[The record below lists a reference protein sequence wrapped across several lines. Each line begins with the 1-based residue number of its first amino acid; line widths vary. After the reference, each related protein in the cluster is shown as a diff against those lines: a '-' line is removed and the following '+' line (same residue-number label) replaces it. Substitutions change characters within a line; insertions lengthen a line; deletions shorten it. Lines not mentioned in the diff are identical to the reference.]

1 MLTQHC
7 STAVVSA
14 GGIQQLG
21 HAQSQLDVNETTESL
36 PTSLLPWAFL
46 PFLYLRLLSS
56 ICVTFYKSELKLCIK
71 LAHMGAPPAL
81 SSNITLGLCRVML
94 CIPFFADCCSTL

>member
-21 HAQSQLDVNETTESL
+21 HAQSQLDVNETIESL

-46 PFLYLRLLSS
+46 PFFILKTALKYLCYILQVR
-56 ICVTFYKSELKLCIK
+56 
-71 LAHMGAPPAL
+71 A
-81 SSNITLGLCRVML
+81 
-94 CIPFFADCCSTL
+94 